1 MLFNSIDFALFLP
14 ITFLVYWFVFKKN
27 LKLQNLF
34 LTISSYI
41 FYGWWDWR
49 FLSLILFSTIVDY
62 FVGNRIVVTENKS
75 KRKFLLWISITTN
88 VGLLAFFKYYDF
100 FLESFVDVFTFFG
113 MQIQANTLN
122 LILPIGISFYTFQ
135 TLSYTLDIYY
145 KRLKPTK
152 DFIAFSAFVCF
163 FPQLVAGPIERASNF
178 LPQFLKHRKFNYML
192 AADGMRQILWG
203 VFKKVV
209 IADNCG
215 EFANEIFNNS
225 SQMNGSTLLLGLFFF
240 SFQIYGDFSGYSD
253 IAIGTSRLFGFN
265 LRQNFAAPYFS
276 KNIVEFWRRWHISL
290 TSWLTD
296 YIFTPLALSLRN
308 YERKGILFSITLTFL
323 LSGLWHGAGWNFVV
337 YGLTHAFYYL
347 LTISIIGHKKL
358 FKKQISKNKL
368 IPSFNETISM
378 LFTFLIVSFSYI
390 FFRAE
395 DMNHAIRYINGIF
408 SIDILS
414 FPEFYNEKG
423 ALVTLLLLLVF
434 IIVEWLGRE
443 NQYAIESLSK
453 YSSLLRFVSYII
465 LILFIFYFMSS
476 NPTEFIYF
484 QF

>member
-1 MLFNSIDFALFLP
+1 
-14 ITFLVYWFVFKKN
+14 
-27 LKLQNLF
+27 
-34 LTISSYI
+34 
-41 FYGWWDWR
+41 
-49 FLSLILFSTIVDY
+49 
-62 FVGNRIVVTENKS
+62 
-75 KRKFLLWISITTN
+75 
-88 VGLLAFFKYYDF
+88 
-100 FLESFVDVFTFFG
+100 
-113 MQIQANTLN
+113 
-122 LILPIGISFYTFQ
+122 
-135 TLSYTLDIYY
+135 
-145 KRLKPTK
+145 
-152 DFIAFSAFVCF
+152 
-163 FPQLVAGPIERASNF
+163 
-178 LPQFLKHRKFNYML
+178 
-192 AADGMRQILWG
+192 
-203 VFKKVV
+203 
-209 IADNCG
+209 
-215 EFANEIFNNS
+215 
-225 SQMNGSTLLLGLFFF
+225 MN
-240 SFQIYGDFSGYSD
+240 
-253 IAIGTSRLFGFN
+253 
-265 LRQNFAAPYFS
+265 QNFAAPYFS

-358 FKKQISKNKL
+358 FKKQISKNRL

-395 DMNHAIRYINGIF
+395 DMSHAISYINGIF
-408 SIDILS
+408 SFDIFS

-434 IIVEWLGRE
+434 MIVEWLGRE

-465 LILFIFYFMSS
+465 MILFIFFFMSS